1 MSHSAIW
8 PFQFS
13 LGYSTLSTVSEK
25 EFEKEE
31 KTNHRLSAT
40 NPRYKIKNKKICYF
54 SWQLIILYLNAVL
67 LLACKS
73 RSLSAWNG
81 NSLII
86 FLMIL
91 MLCKI
96 INYQVEFFWFLEV
109 CTKDFKVIIQVKRKY
124 DRFVFISFSCW
135 LVVCL

>member
-1 MSHSAIW
+1 M
-8 PFQFS
+8 
-13 LGYSTLSTVSEK
+13 
-25 EFEKEE
+25 
-31 KTNHRLSAT
+31 SAT

-135 LVVCL
+135 LLTSSLFIKLSSLRSLKKQKLTARQDWSIINNCFPRVY

>member
-1 MSHSAIW
+1 MNIVT
-8 PFQFS
+8 QCYLTFS
-13 LGYSTLSTVSEK
+13 VFTRVQYTEYSIG
-25 EFEKEE
+25 
-31 KTNHRLSAT
+31 KTNRRLSAT
-40 NPRYKIKNKKICYF
+40 NPRFKNKKICYF

-124 DRFVFISFSCW
+124 DRSVFISFSCW